1 MPSGLWLSN
10 QSITMAAKTRAK
22 GLSLPSKGP
31 IVHCVQGWVGGGG
44 GGGGGGIFRKV
55 LGIKTLPPPPKKM
68 IIITYENCTP
78 LGSEKV
84 VKCRPPLPPTP
95 TPSRLDLFFHHWAL
109 I

>member
-31 IVHCVQGWVGGGG
+31 IVHCAHGGGG
-44 GGGGGGIFRKV
+44 GVRDFQKSIVYQNF
-55 LGIKTLPPPPKKM
+55 TPPPKKM

-84 VKCRPPLPPTP
+84 VKCPPPLPTHSNPFYTK
-95 TPSRLDLFFHHWAL
+95 SRLPS
-109 I
+109 